1 MHLDRGGYQNIG
13 GIKVERG
20 NIENRKVQA
29 CSGVTGIGNE
39 GAREGLTKM
48 NYV

>member
-20 NIENRKVQA
+20 NIESRKVQA
-29 CSGVTGIGNE
+29 GSRVTGIGNE

-48 NYV
+48 NYG